1 MMSTFSKNL
10 KKFRVAKNLTQEQV
24 GNILGVSTQAV
35 SRWEC
40 NTSLP
45 DVTMLPE
52 IAKLYCVTIDDL
64 YKESSIAYENY
75 AQRLLAV
82 YESTHKINDFLRA
95 DMEYRKLIKDN
106 AATAEDLRSYGVLYQ
121 YLMENSRDTAL
132 SLFDRVISMG
142 PDGNED
148 AYWRTKRQRIYFLSL
163 IGRADEAVIEQEEQV
178 KKSTNV
184 QEIITLI
191 AAYQHAGRHNDAVPL
206 MEKALCEH
214 SDNPTL
220 LIYCGDV
227 YHNLKQYDK
236 AFDCW
241 NKALETNSTY
251 LDARYSIG
259 FCYEEL
265 GNYEKAYDVWS
276 ELCEILEERGFESE
290 IDFPKT
296 LAQKCKEKI
305 SK

>member
-1 MMSTFSKNL
+1 MISTFSKNL
-10 KKFRVAKNLTQEQV
+10 KRFRIAKNMTQEQV

-40 NTSLP
+40 NTCLP

-64 YKESSIAYENY
+64 YKESSVAYENY
-75 AQRLLAV
+75 AQRLLGV
-82 YESTHKINDFLRA
+82 YESTRKINDFIRA

-106 AATAEDLRSYGVLYQ
+106 SATADDLHSYGVLYQ

-142 PDGNED
+142 PNGNEET
-148 AYWRTKRQRIYFLSL
+148 YWRTKRQRIYFLSL
-163 IGRADEAVIEQEEQV
+163 IGRADEAVIEQEKQI

-184 QEIITLI
+184 QEIITLL
-191 AAYQHAGRHNDAVPL
+191 AAYQHTGRHNDAVSL
-206 MEKALCEH
+206 MEKSLCEH
-214 SDNPTL
+214 GDNSTL
-220 LIYCGDV
+220 LIYCGDI
-227 YHNLKQYDK
+227 YRALKQYDK

-241 NKALETNSTY
+241 RKALEADSSY
-251 LDARYSIG
+251 LDARYSMG

-276 ELCEILEERGFESE
+276 ELCEILEERGFEAE
-290 IDFPKT
+290 ISFPKT
-296 LAQKCKEKI
+296 LAQKCKDKI
-305 SK
+305 SH